1 MPNKMLVSSSFEG
14 KGELTM
20 NQALLNVS
28 GLNKNFE
35 IKKLF
40 KKPLTLKA
48 LSDVNFTVNKN
59 ETLGIVGESGC
70 GKSTLAKVLTQLEF
84 PSSGN
89 VEIDGLDFKKLNPKE
104 FHATIQMVFQDPYQS
119 LNPRKKAF
127 DIIAD
132 PLRINT
138 DKSEAEIKE
147 LVLSMMK
154 KVGLREEFKERYPHH
169 FSGGQR
175 QRLGIARALMLRP
188 KLLILDE
195 PVSALDVSIQAQ
207 VLNLLLELQNEF
219 SLSYLFITHDLS
231 VVEHIS
237 DRILVMY
244 LGRIIEYGDRNHVFQ
259 NPKHPYT
266 KLLLE
271 SAPKIITDKSLK
283 TTWNTSTS
291 EAPSALSLPKGCA
304 FAPRCEYKTAK
315 CLETIPELQNIEGR
329 SVACFEPLKG

>member
-1 MPNKMLVSSSFEG
+1 
-14 KGELTM
+14 M
-20 NQALLNVS
+20 NQTLLNVQ
-28 GLNKNFE
+28 GLSKNFE

-40 KKPLTLKA
+40 KPTILLKA
-48 LSDVNFTVNKN
+48 LSDINFQVSSN

-70 GKSTLAKVLTQLEF
+70 GKSTLAKVLTQLES
-84 PSSGN
+84 PSEGSIEISGMD
-89 VEIDGLDFKKLNPKE
+89 IKKLNPKE
-104 FHATIQMVFQDPYQS
+104 FHSTIQMVFQDPYQS

-138 DKSEAEIKE
+138 DKNESEIKE
-147 LVLSMMK
+147 LVIDMMK

-207 VLNLLLELQNEF
+207 VLNLLLELQTEF

-244 LGRIIEYGDRNHVFQ
+244 LGRIVEYGHRSEIFQ

-271 SAPKIITDKSLK
+271 SAPKVIGGNQKQK
-283 TTWNTSTS
+283 EWNLETS

-304 FAPRCEYKTAK
+304 FAPRCSAKTNQ
-315 CLETIPELQNIEGR
+315 CLESVPVLQEEAAR
-329 SVACFEPLKG
+329 LVACFNTIKG